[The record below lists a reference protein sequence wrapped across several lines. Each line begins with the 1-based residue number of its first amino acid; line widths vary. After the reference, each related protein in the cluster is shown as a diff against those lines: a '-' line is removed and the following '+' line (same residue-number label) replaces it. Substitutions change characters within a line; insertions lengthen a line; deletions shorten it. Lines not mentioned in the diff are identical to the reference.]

1 MVSWGKVVTWAAYQ
15 LPRRK
20 TDLSDSG
27 IVQGDAGD
35 VEQQEGET
43 QRDCEGAFKVE
54 AQTM

>member
-1 MVSWGKVVTWAAYQ
+1 MVTWAAYQ